1 MSELKPCPF
10 CGSEVQD
17 DERGEKYPKKS
28 PMGGWIIHC
37 ECCGASLSQFRKSG
51 KDEISWNTRP
61 IEDVLNKRIAEL
73 NEALRIRLVA
83 NDELPEAKESVLA
96 LVKEKWSG
104 ELYIERACYIPPK
117 SIRADDFFL
126 DDLEDESVEE
136 YDEELDLYWVA
147 EGWWEDSHEANV
159 NWKITGEVIGWW
171 SLPKIEVEG
180 CYTESTT
187 MG

>member
-1 MSELKPCPF
+1 MSEKFKKALRMAVNVG
-10 CGSEVQD
+10 CGFEGDAEDAV
-17 DERGEKYPKKS
+17 
-28 PMGGWIIHC
+28 
-37 ECCGASLSQFRKSG
+37 SLLG
-51 KDEISWNTRP
+51 L
-61 IEDVLNKRIAEL
+61 IEANEARIAEL